1 MNRSLAIAVAHDG
14 LSQPSEDNRE
24 FPLEALLHLL
34 LNAETPPTRLLFYTE
49 GVRWI
54 TRDSPLLDL
63 LRAVEAR
70 GVELVACRTCL
81 RSAGLLDQVAVGK
94 VGSQDGI
101 IEAMQTAENV
111 VVL

>member
-14 LSQPSEDNRE
+14 LSQPGRDDPKSQ
-24 FPLEALLHLL
+24 LEALLRLL
-34 LNAETPPTRLLFYTE
+34 LDADTPSTRLLFYTE
-49 GVRWI
+49 GVRWV
-54 TRDSPLLDL
+54 TRESPLLDL

-81 RSAGLLDQVAVGK
+81 KSAGLLDQVAVGK

-101 IEAMQTAENV
+101 IEAMHTADNV

>member
-14 LSQPSEDNRE
+14 LAQPSGDDQGCQ
-24 FPLEALLHLL
+24 LECLLHLL
-34 LNAETPPTRLLFYTE
+34 LDADTPPTRLLFYTE
-49 GVRWI
+49 GVRWV
-54 TRDSPLLDL
+54 TRNSPLLEL

-81 RSAGLLDQVAVGK
+81 KSAGLLDQVAVGK

-101 IEAMQTAENV
+101 IEAMHTADNV
-111 VVL
+111 VVV

>member
-14 LSQPSEDNRE
+14 LSQSNGNDQE
-24 FPLEALLHLL
+24 FPLEALLHML
-34 LNAETPPTRLLFYTE
+34 LNSEALPTRLLFYTE
-49 GVRWI
+49 GVRWV
-54 TRDSPLLDL
+54 TRESPLLDL

-101 IEAMQTAENV
+101 IEAMHTAENV